1 MSKKNRK
8 YNFWTGYSD
17 LMTSL
22 FFVML
27 MLFVLTIV
35 LLHHR
40 IVASEKERAA
50 TQLQLEKIKEIEESL
65 KGIDGTY
72 FEYNDNYKKH
82 VLKISVNFPVGKAN
96 MNSIDSVTQNDLKEA
111 GKSIIKSIDNINKE
125 HPGIQYLLVIE
136 GQASKDSYTY
146 NYELS
151 YNRALSLSRFWNENG
166 VDFGDN
172 CEVLI
177 SGSGTGGTMRDENES
192 NNQRFL
198 IHLIPKPGVI
208 EASKKGN

>member
-1 MSKKNRK
+1 MSKKNRR

-27 MLFVLTIV
+27 VLFVLTIV
-35 LLHHR
+35 LLHKR
-40 IVASEKERAA
+40 IVSSEEERAA
-50 TQLQLEKIKEIEESL
+50 TQKQLDKIEEIEEAV
-65 KGIDGTY
+65 KGIDSTY
-72 FEYNDNYKKH
+72 FDYNTIYKKH
-82 VLKISVNFPVGKAN
+82 VLKISVNFPVGVSD
-96 MNSIDSVTQNDLKEA
+96 MNSVDSITQKELEEA
-111 GKSIIKSIDNINKE
+111 GKSIIKSLNKINNE
-125 HPGIQYLLVIE
+125 YPGIQYLLVIE

-151 YNRALSLSRFWNENG
+151 YNRALSLSRFWNEKK
-166 VDFGDN
+166 VDFGEN

-177 SGSGTGGTMRDENES
+177 SGSGTGGIMREKEES
-192 NNQRFL
+192 KNQRFL

-208 EASKKGN
+208 EEII